1 MKSTKKTA
9 VMGTSRFFVGMP
21 PKIAS
26 GGAKGPRPTRCISAG
41 MKLGVAEDRRPVVI
55 EAKAEEE
62 DVATSVAFS
71 NLPAARPLTSAG
83 FNNEVE
89 DGSTELAPETVETI
103 SGVIVAA
110 AGIGMNEVDTDIMV
124 DTEAAAAIAEGAAVT
139 DNVTVDVTVLGG
151 IAAGV
156 TSRVEV
162 TVLAKMVGVAASVD
176 VCEPISRC
184 LQKKFS
190 SREMVL
196 KLTISKNWNH
206 T

>member
-1 MKSTKKTA
+1 
-9 VMGTSRFFVGMP
+9 MGTSRLFVGMP

-41 MKLGVAEDRRPVVI
+41 MKLGAAEDRRSVAI
-55 EAKAEEE
+55 AAKAE
-62 DVATSVAFS
+62 DVARSVAFS
-71 NLPAARPLTSAG
+71 NLPAARPSASAG
-83 FNNEVE
+83 FNNAVE
-89 DGSTELAPETVETI
+89 DGSTEVAAETVETI
-103 SGVIVAA
+103 SGEIVAA
-110 AGIGMNEVDTDIMV
+110 AGVGMNEVETDIMV
-124 DTEAAAAIAEGAAVT
+124 DTEAAAGIAEGAAVT
-139 DNVTVDVTVLGG
+139 VNVTVLGG

-162 TVLAKMVGVAASVD
+162 TVLAKGVGIAASVD
-176 VCEPISRC
+176 VREPISRC

-196 KLTISKNWNH
+196 NLTISKNWNH